1 MRYSIFIA
9 LLSMLSCNNNAN
21 TTNAETFAG
30 DTTAQE
36 LTPADSAT
44 NAQEE
49 ELEEVVDVL
58 KTVPCRHGT
67 RRSPGARCR
76 ARSGK

>member
-1 MRYSIFIA
+1 MRYLIFIA
-9 LLSMLSCNNNAN
+9 LLSMLSCNNNAK
-21 TTNAETFAG
+21 TTNAETLAG

-44 NAQEE
+44 HAQEE

-58 KTVPCRHGT
+58 KTVKP
-67 RRSPGARCR
+67 
-76 ARSGK
+76 